1 MFPLLFLPAL
11 AAAAPAARQAQT
23 PAIMPLSYK
32 YGGYPKVSTDL
43 VYGTPGQTPIET
55 VVDTGSAD
63 FWVYGPNGKI
73 NSGSPY
79 LFGTGPCTEDVTPFF
94 NYPGSSTSTDLRE
107 SPAAYAYG
115 GNGKIIQAPRSIN
128 DTISFTNAAYPPLL
142 NQQVQLAN
150 YSVIRSSATTCNGMA
165 YERSILGLSANT
177 NSTRGPSFRGDL
189 LATGRIESPT
199 LSMWF
204 DAPPA
209 NVTGEFH
216 GTALFG
222 ALPDAS
228 KHTGPLVKV
237 GLNMPEGGGVGYW
250 VDVPAFSYG
259 GKPFAVDT
267 QTTPRCLIDSGF
279 GTENIPL
286 AADDFHAATGTVDNH
301 GYPAWPG
308 PCESIPKDKTLD
320 YTFTAADGAEVTV
333 KVPLRSYARG
343 INDYY
348 NETNV
353 CALSFTL
360 DTSGMC
366 AVGAPFFTSAFL
378 AFNDDKAEV
387 GIAQGGVSSG
397 AEKGVDGL
405 GEVTVVK
412 RGAGLP

>member
-32 YGGYPKVSTDL
+32 YGGYPKVSTDI
-43 VYGTPGQTPIET
+43 VYGTPGQAPIET
-55 VVDTGSAD
+55 VIDTGSAN
-63 FWVYGPNGKI
+63 FWVYGPDGKV

-94 NYPGSSTSTDLRE
+94 NYPESSTATDVKD
-107 SPAAYAYG
+107 SPRAFAYG
-115 GNGKIIQAPRSIN
+115 GNGKIIQAPRSVN
-128 DTISFTNAAYPPLL
+128 DTISFTNTKYPSLL
-142 NQQVQLAN
+142 DQQVQLAN
-150 YSVIRSSATTCNGMA
+150 YTVIRSSATTCNGMV
-165 YERSILGLSANT
+165 YERSILGLSENT
-177 NSTRGPSFRGDL
+177 ADTTGPSFRGNL
-189 LATGRIESPT
+189 LSSGRIESPT

-204 DAPPA
+204 DKPPA
-209 NVTGEFH
+209 DVRGEFR

-222 ALPDAS
+222 ALPGPEKYS
-228 KHTGPLVKV
+228 GPLVKV
-237 GLNMPEGGGVGYW
+237 ALDPPEGTYVGYY
-250 VDVPAFSYG
+250 VATPKISYE
-259 GKPFAVDT
+259 GKQFAIDT
-267 QTTPRCLIDSGF
+267 ETVPRCLVDSGF

-286 AADDFHAATGTVDNH
+286 VTKDFLDATGAVDNH

-308 PCESIPKDKTLD
+308 SCDSIPANKTLD
-320 YTFTAADGAEVTV
+320 YTFTGVDGRDVTV
-333 KVPLRSYARG
+333 RVPLRSYARG

-378 AFNDDKAEV
+378 AFNDDGKEV
-387 GIAQGGVSSG
+387 AIAQGGVSTS
-397 AEKGVDGL
+397 ADEGVDGL

-412 RGAGLP
+412 SGAGLP